1 MVIEC
6 DALVV
11 GAGPAG
17 SSAARAAAEAGANT
31 IFIDKKKEIG
41 VPVQCAEAIGEY
53 LFPFLPFK
61 IPAEFLKWRING
73 LSFWTEDITIKRK
86 GGSWS
91 GYAIDRDSFDKWLAN
106 NAIESEAKLHLET
119 ELIDLEINE
128 NYHVTKAIMKT
139 GDGIRE
145 IKPKVVI
152 AADGVN
158 STVLD
163 LLGVKKEKKGSTG
176 EIKSYEMHNLKLDNP
191 HFDQLFMGDFAPG
204 AYGYIFPKSKNTANV
219 GAGFLFS
226 KKSLD
231 HCYEEFL
238 EIPKVKSQIKNAI
251 CVKEKTGQVPFC
263 YLTDKWAYGNVLL
276 AGDAANQNIKPLVEG
291 FLPAIVCGDLAGKRV
306 AKYLAKKGVLD
317 SYQTDI
323 ENKLGFLF
331 KDSDILL
338 NIAYDLLQSEE
349 KKEMLL
355 TLGVNTN
362 IFSYKKIEKL
372 KKENYKTLKRK
383 LNSWNNSKIRQALT
397 YLSETS
403 LFLLQMK
410 AHSFFSRL
418 STKKDTNNT
427 LLP

>member
-1 MVIEC
+1 MAAIHC
-6 DALVV
+6 DILVV

-17 SSAARAAAEAGANT
+17 SSAARAAAEAGAET

-41 VPVQCAEAIGEY
+41 VPVQCAEAIGKY
-53 LFPFLPFK
+53 LIPFLPFK
-61 IPAEFLKWRING
+61 IPEEFLKWRIDG

-91 GYAIDRDSFDKWLAN
+91 GYAIDRGSFDNWLAN
-106 NAIESEAKLHLET
+106 NAIESGARLHLET
-119 ELIDLEINE
+119 ELIDLEFSE
-128 NYHVTKAIMKT
+128 KYHVTKAIVKA
-139 GDGIRE
+139 GDAIRE

-152 AADGVN
+152 ATDGVD
-158 STVLD
+158 STMLD
-163 LLGVKKEKKGSTG
+163 LLGVKKEKKGNTG
-176 EIKSYEMHNLKLDNP
+176 EIKSYEMHNLRLDNP

-219 GAGFLFS
+219 GAGFLFPQ
-226 KKSLD
+226 KSLD
-231 HCYEEFL
+231 RCYEEFL
-238 EIPKVKSQIKNAI
+238 EIPKVKRQIKNGI
-251 CVKEKTGQVPFC
+251 CIKEKTGRVPFC
-263 YLTDKWAYGNVLL
+263 YLTDKWVYGNVLL
-276 AGDAANQNIKPLVEG
+276 AGDAANQNFKPLVEG

-306 AKYLAKKGVLD
+306 VKYLTKKGVLD

-372 KKENYKTLKRK
+372 KKENYDTLKRK
-383 LNSWNNSKIRQALT
+383 LDSWNNSKIRQALT

-403 LFLLQMK
+403 LFLLHMK
-410 AHSFFSRL
+410 AHTFFSRF
-418 STKKDTNNT
+418 STKKDH
-427 LLP
+427 